1 MLDFNALIEKY
12 LYRERKPKEIGRYYP
27 SEVGNCLR
35 KTWFSYKYP
44 QDFDV
49 DKQRFF
55 EMGNIL
61 HEYIVKV
68 FKSEKTPEVKLLK
81 AEFPF
86 QITVDDFIISGRID
100 DLLLL
105 TVENKELLVEV
116 KSTSNLKLITGP
128 KPHHAMQLQFY
139 MHATGVH
146 DGALLYLEKNTLQS
160 KVYSVQ
166 FTQNAADE
174 AFARFKALHA
184 FLKNDE
190 LPPAEAKL
198 EKELNWFC
206 KYCEY
211 KPKCD
216 LAGLA
221 QTDHEKT
228 KPKWSEA

>member
-1 MLDFNALIEKY
+1 MLDFNALIDKY
-12 LYRERKPKEIGRYYP
+12 LYREHKPKEIGRYYP

-44 QDFDV
+44 QEFDV
-49 DKQRFF
+49 DKLRVF

-61 HEYIVKV
+61 HEYVVKV

-86 QITVDDFIISGRID
+86 QIPIDDFIISGRID

-105 TVENKELLVEV
+105 TIENKELLVEV
-116 KSTSNLKLITGP
+116 KSTSHIGWMDKP
-128 KPHHAMQLQFY
+128 QPHHAMQLQFY
-139 MHATGVH
+139 MHATNVRE
-146 DGALLYLEKNTLQS
+146 GALLYIEKNTLQS
-160 KVYSVQ
+160 KVFSVP
-166 FTQNAADE
+166 FEQNAADE

-184 FLKNDE
+184 FLKHDE

-206 KYCEY
+206 NYCEY
-211 KPKCD
+211 KTKCD
-216 LAGLA
+216 AAGLA
-221 QTDHEKT
+221 QTEHEKVKT
-228 KPKWSEA
+228 KWGEA